1 MKILGISGFYHD
13 SAAALIVDG
22 KVVSA
27 VEEERF
33 SGKKHDSSFPYKSIE
48 WILDS
53 NNLTIKDI
61 DKIAWY
67 ECPKLKEER
76 IKKTYWKN
84 FPKSLPTTIDLLTW
98 KKRTNPI
105 PHLKKIGWLKHIHYV
120 EHHISHLA
128 YSFITSPFEHA
139 TLISVDGVGEWD
151 TAVYGLGVGNTYV
164 QPLKRIAYPNSL
176 GMFYAAIT
184 AFLGFKPNSG
194 EYKVMGL
201 AAFGNQN
208 DLYKEQFD
216 KIIWW
221 NGDKNEFEMDMKYF
235 SYQYSNTKMYTFA
248 LSKLFGI
255 PPRVPESELEEMH
268 KDIAFSL
275 QSAYERVFFK
285 FLNWAHQ
292 EHPYQ
297 NLCLSGGCA
306 YNGTAN
312 GKITKMTP
320 FKKVWIPPAPS
331 DSGSAIG
338 AALQIYYKYKPSTF
352 REHINKSPY
361 LGPKYSELEI
371 ELALQ
376 QKNIFFSKK
385 KKLSDPELVKKVA
398 SLLNE
403 GKIIGWYQG
412 RTEFGARALGN
423 RSILANPCIPDIKAK
438 VNKVIKKREA
448 FRPFAPMV
456 TADSA
461 DKYFELNGQ
470 SVPYMNQVVKVKNDY
485 IASLPSITHVDKS
498 ARVQTL
504 EARQNPL
511 MYSLLESFQNKS
523 GYPILLNT
531 SFNLRGQTMVNTP
544 EEAIWTFKNCEMDY
558 LVMGNY
564 LISK

>member
-1 MKILGISGFYHD
+1 MKILGISAFYHD

-67 ECPKLKEER
+67 ECPKLKEDR

-105 PHLKKIGWLKHIHYV
+105 PHLKKIGWNKNIHFV

-128 YSFITSPFEHA
+128 YSFITSKFEHA
-139 TLISVDGVGEWD
+139 TLVSVDGVGEWD
-151 TAVYGLGVGNTYV
+151 TAVYGLGIGNTYV

-201 AAFGNQN
+201 AAFGNDN

-221 NGDKNEFEMDMKYF
+221 NDTKNEFEMDMKYF

-248 LSKLFGI
+248 LSKLLGI
-255 PPRVPESELEEMH
+255 SPRIPESELEQVH

-285 FLNWAHQ
+285 FLNWAHK

-320 FKKVWIPPAPS
+320 FKNVWIPPAPS
-331 DSGSAIG
+331 DSGSAVG

-385 KKLSDPELVKKVA
+385 KKLSDSELVKKVA

-456 TADSA
+456 TAEYA

-470 SVPYMNQVVKVKNDY
+470 SVPYMNQVVKVKDDY

-511 MYSLLESFQNKS
+511 MHSLLEAFQNKS

-544 EEAIWTFKNCEMDY
+544 QEAIWTFKNCEMDY